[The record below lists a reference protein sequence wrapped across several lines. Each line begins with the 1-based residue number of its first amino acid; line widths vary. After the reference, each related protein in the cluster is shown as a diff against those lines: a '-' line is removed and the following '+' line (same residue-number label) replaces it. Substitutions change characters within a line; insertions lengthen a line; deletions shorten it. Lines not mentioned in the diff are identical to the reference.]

1 MSPRFLIPVAVF
13 AALVVVLAVGIN
25 HSRQVGVL
33 QSPLVGHQIPDWE
46 LPILTDPSKTLGSR
60 DLKGQWYVLN
70 YWGSWCFACR
80 AEHPTLL
87 QAQRDARVQIIGVDW
102 MTDNPNEDADALQW
116 LSQLGNPYRQVVS
129 DHDGR
134 TAINLGIA
142 AAPESFL
149 VNPEG
154 VIVYKEPGVITPEI
168 WRREFLARL
177 PPQSTVPVAH
187 PGAS

>member
-1 MSPRFLIPVAVF
+1 LKAGFLVPLGLF

-46 LPILTDPSKTLGSR
+46 LPILTDPAKTLGSR
-60 DLKGQWYVLN
+60 ELQGQWYVLN
-70 YWGSWCFACR
+70 YWGTWCYACR
-80 AEHPTLL
+80 AEHATLL

-102 MTDNPNEDADALQW
+102 KADNPDEDSDALEW
-116 LSQLGNPYRQVVS
+116 LSKLGNPYSQVVT
-129 DHDGR
+129 DHDGM

-149 VNPEG
+149 VNPQG

-168 WRREFLARL
+168 WRREFLSRL
-177 PPQSTVPVAH
+177 PPQSSGPATN